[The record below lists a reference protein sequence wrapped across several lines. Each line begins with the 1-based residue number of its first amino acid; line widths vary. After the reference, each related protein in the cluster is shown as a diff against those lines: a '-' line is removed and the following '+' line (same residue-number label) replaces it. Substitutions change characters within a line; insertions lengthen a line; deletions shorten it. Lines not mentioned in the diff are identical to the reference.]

1 MREVCKAAT
10 SAPHLAVA
18 LTSQRLQWNS
28 RSLTQSHAMAL
39 VPAISDWNPA
49 PLQDRVVI
57 ITGGAQGIGRGI
69 AQAVLGAGGSVVIGD
84 VDADAGKACLQD
96 WALPRRSAFVRAD
109 AAREPHAARLV
120 ATALKRFGR
129 LAGLVNN
136 AGVPDP
142 HIAALAQLEWQ
153 EWQRRLS
160 SLHGAFLCSKHA
172 LPALAKAA
180 DGGAIVNIAST
191 RAWQS
196 EPHSEAYAAAKGGL
210 VAMTHA
216 LALSEGPQVR
226 VNSISPGWISTDAW
240 RAPARRRAPK
250 LSRRDHAQH
259 PVGRV
264 GTPEDIAQLAVYLL
278 APQLSGFVTG
288 QDFIVDGGMSRKM
301 QYV

>member
-1 MREVCKAAT
+1 M
-10 SAPHLAVA
+10 A
-18 LTSQRLQWNS
+18 LT
-28 RSLTQSHAMAL
+28 
-39 VPAISDWNPA
+39 PAISAWPPS
-49 PLQDRVVI
+49 PLQGRVVV

-69 AQAVLGAGGSVVIGD
+69 AQAVLGAGGSVMIGD
-84 VDADAGKACLQD
+84 LDADAGRACLQE
-96 WALPRRSAFVRAD
+96 WALPRHSAFVRCD
-109 AAREPHAARLV
+109 AAREAQAARLI
-120 ATALKRFGR
+120 AAALKRFGR
-129 LAGLVNN
+129 IDGLVNN

-142 HIAALAQLEWQ
+142 HSAALSQLDWDA
-153 EWQRRLS
+153 WNRRLS

-172 LPALAKAA
+172 LPALTQAPG
-180 DGGAIVNIAST
+180 GGAIVNIAST

-210 VAMTHA
+210 VALTHA

-240 RAPARRRAPK
+240 RAPQRRRAPK

-259 PVGRV
+259 PAGRV

-288 QDFIVDGGMSRKM
+288 QDVIVDGGMSRKM